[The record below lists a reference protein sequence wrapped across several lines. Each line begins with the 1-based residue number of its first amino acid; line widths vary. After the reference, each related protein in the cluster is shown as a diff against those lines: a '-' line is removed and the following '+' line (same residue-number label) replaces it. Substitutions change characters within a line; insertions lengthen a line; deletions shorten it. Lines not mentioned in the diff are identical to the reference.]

1 MSKLKQILF
10 HLLSLMLAFASLYLF
25 RSSGRRDYFWVFFGG
40 INLGNHLSV
49 LWLSAFYPKS
59 EVKKKCMNKK

>member
-10 HLLSLMLAFASLYLF
+10 HLLSLMLTFVSLYLF
-25 RSSGRRDYFWVFFGG
+25 WSSKKENYFWILFGG

-49 LWLSAFYPKS
+49 LWLSVFYPKS
-59 EVKKKCMNKK
+59 EVKKNV